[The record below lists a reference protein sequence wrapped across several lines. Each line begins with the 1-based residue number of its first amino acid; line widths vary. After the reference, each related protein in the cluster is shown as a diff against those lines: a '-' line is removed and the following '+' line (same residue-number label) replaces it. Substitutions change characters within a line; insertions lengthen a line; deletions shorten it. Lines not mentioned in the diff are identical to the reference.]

1 LTQTPA
7 PGFPPVSRLV
17 LVASM
22 TALFVVVAGI
32 IVYPL
37 FASSVFDHHSP
48 RSIGAVLMGAS
59 VLSLVLP
66 ARTAPL
72 GIRIGRWPVVGMAL
86 LGAAAVLLDRQSP
99 LLLAPSLAY
108 AAAAAVFWGS
118 LSDESSL
125 IERFVKLIHPYKP
138 DFVDPYCRKLTS
150 VWGWFFAGHGAAL
163 AVLVLFAPAT
173 WWEAYTGWVM
183 LPTMLAFAA
192 IEYVVRKTAF
202 RYYPYGG
209 PIDRLFSTFFPAE
222 ETELGR
228 RSQAYIEARARALR
242 GDADPG

>member
-1 LTQTPA
+1 MTQTPV

-17 LVASM
+17 LVAAM

-37 FASSVFDHHSP
+37 FATSVFDRFRP
-48 RSIGAVLMGAS
+48 RSLGAVLTLAS
-59 VLSLVLP
+59 LGSLALP
-66 ARTAPL
+66 ARGARF
-72 GIRIGRWPVVGMAL
+72 GIRIGRWPVLGMAL
-86 LGAAAVLLDRQSP
+86 LGAAAVALDRRAP

-108 AAAAAVFWGS
+108 ATAAAVFRNS
-118 LSDESSL
+118 LSDETPVM
-125 IERFVKLIHPYKP
+125 ERFVAWIHPYKP
-138 DFVDPYCRKLTS
+138 DFVSPYLRKLTLA
-150 VWGWFFAGHGAAL
+150 WAWFFAAHAL
-163 AVLVLFAPAT
+163 ALAGLVLLAPEH
-173 WWEAYTGWVM
+173 WWETYTGWIM
-183 LPTMLAFAA
+183 LPSMLLFAA
-192 IEYVVRKTAF
+192 VEYVVRKTAF

-222 ETELGR
+222 ETEMGR

>member
-1 LTQTPA
+1 
-7 PGFPPVSRLV
+7 VSRLV

-37 FASSVFDHHSP
+37 FASGVFDHLSP
-48 RSIGAVLMGAS
+48 RGVGAVLLGAS
-59 VLSLVLP
+59 LLSLLLP
-66 ARTAPL
+66 ARSAPM
-72 GIRIGRWPVVGMAL
+72 GIRIGRWPMLGMAL
-86 LGAAAVLLDRQSP
+86 LGAAGVVLDRQAP

-108 AAAAAVFWGS
+108 AAAAAVFFAS
-118 LSDESSL
+118 LSDETSL
-125 IERFVKLIHPYKP
+125 IERFVERIHPYKP
-138 DFVDPYCRKLTS
+138 DFVGPYCRKLTRA
-150 VWGWFFAGHGAAL
+150 WGWFFAGHGATL
-163 AVLVLFAPAT
+163 AALVLLAPAD

-183 LPTMLAFAA
+183 LPSMLAFAA
-192 IEYVVRKTAF
+192 VEYVVRKTAF

-209 PIDRLFSTFFPAE
+209 PIDRFFSTFFPAE

>member
-1 LTQTPA
+1 
-7 PGFPPVSRLV
+7 VSRLV

-37 FASSVFDHHSP
+37 FATSIFDHLSP
-48 RSIGAVLMGAS
+48 RSVGGVLLGAS
-59 VLSLVLP
+59 LVSLLLP

-72 GIRIGRWPVVGMAL
+72 GIRVGRWPVLGMAL
-86 LGAAAVLLDRQSP
+86 LGAAAVVLDRQSP

-108 AAAAAVFWGS
+108 AAAAAVFFAS
-118 LSDESSL
+118 LSQETSL
-125 IERFVKLIHPYKP
+125 IERFVAIIHPYKP
-138 DFVDPYCRKLTS
+138 DFVGPYCRKLTL
-150 VWGWFFAGHGAAL
+150 VWGWFFAAHGAAL
-163 AVLVLFAPAT
+163 AALVLLAPPA
-173 WWEAYTGWVM
+173 WWEAYTGWIM
-183 LPTMLAFAA
+183 LPSMLGFAA
-192 IEYVVRKTAF
+192 VEYVVRKTAF

-209 PIDRLFSTFFPAE
+209 PIDRFFSTFFPAE